1 MKAVDGCRERNQH
14 AAQQRQERPLQQQQH
29 GPTPC
34 VLAPKLPP
42 AQQRETVL
50 VTTNVFPLEVENRVV
65 YRYDV
70 RMMASRRDTSKERVR
85 DLCKGD
91 RDELVLLYKIMH
103 RFIVLGSAACIIFA
117 ILSSNF
123 IRS

>member
-1 MKAVDGCRERNQH
+1 MEIIIAFRERNQH
-14 AAQQRQERPLQQQQH
+14 NAQQRHERPSQQQQQQQ

-91 RDELVLLYKIMH
+91 RDELVLLHLLAYC
-103 RFIVLGSAACIIFA
+103 F
-117 ILSSNF
+117 
-123 IRS
+123 